1 MLDMECI
8 LFNLTLNSRD
18 IGGVKSPLGK
28 TKHRVVIRTDAL
40 RYLSEEDKL
49 FLLSNN
55 IKTQIDLRTE
65 SVVKR
70 IPSSLANDR
79 RFNYYNFPL
88 VEGSMKSLEENDSV
102 SSLYLRMIENKEVF
116 YNVFKT
122 FINVEGGVLINC
134 TAGKD
139 RTGIVVY
146 MMLSLLDVEFKI
158 ILEDYVSSDSYIKEN
173 LPKVREVIKDFPK
186 FLGDAKEEYLI
197 EFHKEFIKK
206 YQDVK
211 SYLLHCGLTKVDI
224 ENIKRKLLG
233 ENYVR

>member
-1 MLDMECI
+1 MLDMERI

-28 TKHRVVIRTDAL
+28 IKHRVVIRTDAL

-65 SVVKR
+65 SVVNR
-70 IPSSLANDR
+70 IPSSLQNDE
-79 RFNYYNFPL
+79 RFSFYNFPL
-88 VEGSMKSLEENDSV
+88 VEGSMKSLEDNDSV

-146 MMLSLLDVEFKI
+146 MMLSLLGVDFKT
-158 ILEDYVSSDSYIKEN
+158 ILKDYVSSDKNIKDN

-186 FLGDAKEEYLI
+186 FLGDSKEEYLI
-197 EFHKEFIKK
+197 EFYKGFSKK
-206 YQDVK
+206 YKDVS
-211 SYLLHCGLTKVDI
+211 SYLLNVGLTKEDI
-224 ENIKRKLLG
+224 EEIKRKLLG
-233 ENYVR
+233 E